1 MLPIQSLN
9 LSNNRTRCKEIHECY
24 ITFKYILY
32 IISYEIIFSSGKLG
46 VDIISNCT
54 WQKTEVCTMHGE
66 QEMYCWASLAPT
78 SSYSSLGCFKAI
90 QLTPLSIC
98 INIWRFVDGQSINN
112 EFIHEWPN
120 YSPFTKYY
128 KIVTKPFGQKHTFF
142 VDQAETAALFVD
154 EIYWRRHLSLAMSL
168 PLDSTV
174 TNFER
179 CSFPTICCTSS
190 QGWVDED
197 DEADS
202 DHEASNLESSFCE
215 ISRRRRRNTIRK

>member
-32 IISYEIIFSSGKLG
+32 IISYEIIFSSGKLS

-128 KIVTKPFGQKHTFF
+128 KTFWPETRIFCWSSWNSSF
-142 VDQAETAALFVD
+142 VCWWNILTTTFES
-154 EIYWRRHLSLAMSL
+154 RH
-168 PLDSTV
+168 
-174 TNFER
+174 
-179 CSFPTICCTSS
+179 
-190 QGWVDED
+190 
-197 DEADS
+197 
-202 DHEASNLESSFCE
+202 ESS
-215 ISRRRRRNTIRK
+215 SR